1 MQIRTLE
8 SKSLP
13 NRDPITDFSNR
24 VTIRARKIAEIRNI
38 LLFSYFSRDKKI
50 SENLLVF
57 RDFKN
62 QPFRVVRLKGLE
74 PPRREAPDPKSGVAT
89 NYTTAAKFGCKD
101 MNFFIKKAM

>member
-13 NRDPITDFSNR
+13 NRDPIANFPNG

-38 LLFSYFSRDKKI
+38 LPFSYISENKKI

-57 RDFKN
+57 RDL
-62 QPFRVVRLKGLE
+62 QELAL
-74 PPRREAPDPKSGVAT
+74 SSS
-89 NYTTAAKFGCKD
+89 AAEGTRTPTP
-101 MNFFIKKAM
+101 